1 MVLAV
6 LNALAAVPA
15 AASNGGTAFGGGVA
29 APAVPPVASTV
40 TCRTGCSSLTTARP
54 GSTVRV
60 LGSQLDGVTQVV
72 FTGGNGSAD
81 DVSAPATA
89 IDSAHVDAVVP
100 QGARPGRVQL
110 VHTDGV
116 ASKATRKALRVSAT
130 AGAGA
135 LAARVAQPRVLFDGT
150 TKATLD
156 LYGGPESDSG
166 V

>member
-29 APAVPPVASTV
+29 APSAPPVASTV

-72 FTGGNGSAD
+72 FTGGKGSGD
-81 DVSAPATA
+81 DVSAPATVV
-89 IDSAHVDAVVP
+89 DQAHVDAVVP
-100 QGARPGRVQL
+100 QGARTGRVQL
-110 VHTDGV
+110 VNADGV
-116 ASKATRKALRVSAT
+116 TSKPARKALRVSST
-130 AGAGA
+130 TSAGA
-135 LAARVAQPRVLFDGT
+135 
-150 TKATLD
+150 
-156 LYGGPESDSG
+156 
-166 V
+166 